1 MKKISLSEKHLT
13 NAYIYI
19 FVCVCIYLIRFLVV
33 TCAVEILLLLTR
45 PNAVPYGDSS
55 LDHKWCS
62 SVSWEL

>member
-19 FVCVCIYLIRFLVV
+19 FVCVCIYLICFLVV

-45 PNAVPYGDSS
+45 PNAVPYGGSS
-55 LDHKWCS
+55 LDHK
-62 SVSWEL
+62 